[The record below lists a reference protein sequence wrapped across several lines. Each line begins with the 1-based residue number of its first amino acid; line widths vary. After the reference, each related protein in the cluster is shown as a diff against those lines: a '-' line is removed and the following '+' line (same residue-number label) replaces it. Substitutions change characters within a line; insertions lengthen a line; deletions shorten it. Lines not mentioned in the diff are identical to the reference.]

1 LTRRNSLEPRPE
13 LDTTDT
19 SDPSAN
25 AELLRSLGRLVRGLS
40 ALFWGL
46 PFALII
52 CVQTAKTELLKSFNI
67 VPPIVVTGWL
77 CVGLWLLGS
86 FQKQERVW
94 HRTLDRAKLLA
105 MVNLGLSPFLYWWS
119 QVPNEPFFIGVVGVM
134 GATGL
139 LFLGTLNMVLYRLSA
154 MLPDEHL
161 REETRHFT
169 TLNRYLVFAILL
181 LGLAFVAYLRF
192 PGLISISGDWFPISL
207 SNLGMNALWLM
218 VFLVL
223 LPLAMTMALIWKIK
237 EVILDSVF
245 GAGR

>member
-1 LTRRNSLEPRPE
+1 M
-13 LDTTDT
+13 LDPAT
-19 SDPSAN
+19 N
-25 AELLRSLGRLVRGLS
+25 GELLRSLGRLVRGLS

-52 CVQTAKTELLKSFNI
+52 CVQTAKTEILRSFNI
-67 VPPIVVTGWL
+67 VPPLIVTGWL
-77 CVGLWLLGS
+77 CIGLWQLGS
-86 FQKQERVW
+86 FQKQERIW

-119 QVPNEPFFIGVVGVM
+119 QMPNERFFTAVVGVM
-134 GATGL
+134 GVTGL
-139 LFLGTLNMVLYRLSA
+139 LFLSTLNLVLYRLGA

-169 TLNRYLVFAILL
+169 SLNRYLVFAILL
-181 LGLAFVAYLRF
+181 LGLSLSLILRF
-192 PGLISISGDWFPISL
+192 PSLVPLPDWIFPLSL
-207 SNLGMNALWLM
+207 NTNTMWLL